1 MTEEASTEEKV
12 TVEKATQSLLLR
24 KGRRLTRGKATSVKR
39 IAELAVIEEIGNN
52 I

>member
-12 TVEKATQSLLLR
+12 IVDRAIQSVLLR
-24 KGRRLTRGKATSVKR
+24 KGRRLTRGKAISVKR

>member
-1 MTEEASTEEKV
+1 MIEEASTEEKV
-12 TVEKATQSLLLR
+12 TADKATQSVLLR

-39 IAELAVIEEIGNN
+39 IAELAVSEEIGNN

>member
-12 TVEKATQSLLLR
+12 TVDKATHSVLLR

-39 IAELAVIEEIGNN
+39 IAELAAIEEIGNN

>member
-12 TVEKATQSLLLR
+12 TVEKATQLTLLR

-39 IAELAVIEEIGNN
+39 IAELAEIEGIMNK